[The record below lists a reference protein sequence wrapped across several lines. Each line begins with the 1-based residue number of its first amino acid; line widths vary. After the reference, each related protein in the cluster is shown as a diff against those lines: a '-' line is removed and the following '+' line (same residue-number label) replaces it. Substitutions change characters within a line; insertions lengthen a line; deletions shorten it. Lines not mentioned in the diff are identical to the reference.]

1 MERSQ
6 LHLQEILDVEPSVL
20 GDRRHSR
27 SWLRDNWMAVAL
39 FIGWALTQVWS
50 STDWLHQRVQIETVT
65 KADVERLRQD
75 LQQVPS
81 TYVRQ
86 DVFTQVLIRI
96 NERLTS
102 IDNKLERR

>member
-1 MERSQ
+1 MERSP
-6 LHLQEILDVEPSVL
+6 LPLQDIIDVEPSGL

-27 SWLRDNWMAVAL
+27 SWLRDNWMAVAM
-39 FIGWALTQVWS
+39 FVGWVLTQMWT
-50 STDWLHQRVQIETVT
+50 STDWLHQRVQAETAT
-65 KADVERLRQD
+65 KADLERLRQD